1 MIQMNDFVLMMLL
14 SVVFKQREQVLY
26 TFDYEFDVIE
36 DHILLVYNYMDRL
49 ELLCLTK
56 ENKIVPLYLL

>member
-26 TFDYEFDVIE
+26 TLDYEFDVIE

>member
-26 TFDYEFDVIE
+26 TFDYEFDVIAQ
-36 DHILLVYNYMDRL
+36 
-49 ELLCLTK
+49 TK
-56 ENKIVPLYLL
+56 TNKVCVIRI

>member
-1 MIQMNDFVLMMLL
+1 MNDFVLMMLL